1 VYLTT
6 LQPPPVNPYSPN
18 PALLSRGEEVF
29 AEQGCAECH
38 VGPAGTNLQS
48 YAVGTGSDPDALYDT
63 PSLRWL
69 WLTAPYFH
77 DGSAAT
83 LRDVFTNGG
92 AHELI
97 QTVASDD
104 IDALVIYLLS
114 LPQEDEP

>member
-1 VYLTT
+1 
-6 LQPPPVNPYSPN
+6 
-18 PALLSRGEEVF
+18 LLERGGEVF

-83 LRDVFTNGG
+83 LYDVFMLRGT
-92 AHELI
+92 HQLI
-97 QTVASDD
+97 QTVSTED
-104 IDALVIYLLS
+104 IDALVAYLLS
-114 LPQEDEP
+114 LPQQDVP